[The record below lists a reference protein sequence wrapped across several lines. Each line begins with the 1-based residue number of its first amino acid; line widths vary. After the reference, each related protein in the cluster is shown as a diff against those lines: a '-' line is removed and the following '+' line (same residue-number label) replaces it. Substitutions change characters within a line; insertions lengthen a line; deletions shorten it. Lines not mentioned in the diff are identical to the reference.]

1 MVMVLRTKGINVS
14 INSMILHRIMILI
27 STARNLI
34 IWVPVVCSWFE

>member
-1 MVMVLRTKGINVS
+1 
-14 INSMILHRIMILI
+14 MIFHIIMILI